1 MTTLGIENGELR
13 IENFLLGREEF
24 LQGSQQGYYAQD
36 PAGID
41 GDTGHGASHRITVG
55 KTGVPEYACE
65 AAVESLLLRVG
76 EMELYDI
83 DPLTQVVHEH
93 FPLLPPIGEEAIHV
107 LVALLELIRPLVD
120 GWHPVEQLA

>member
-1 MTTLGIENGELR
+1 MGNYWIPASSRMLFCVPDFISSLCLG

-24 LQGSQQGYYAQD
+24 LQGSQQGYYTQD

-83 DPLTQVVHEH
+83 DPLM
-93 FPLLPPIGEEAIHV
+93 
-107 LVALLELIRPLVD
+107 
-120 GWHPVEQLA
+120 

>member
-1 MTTLGIENGELR
+1 MFAHALSFLKEKEDYVPDIIVQLR
-13 IENFLLGREEF
+13 PTYPFR
-24 LQGSQQGYYAQD
+24 D
-36 PAGID
+36 PADID

-83 DPLTQVVHEH
+83 DPLM
-93 FPLLPPIGEEAIHV
+93 
-107 LVALLELIRPLVD
+107 
-120 GWHPVEQLA
+120 